1 LETRYL
7 HLRKR
12 TKNYNF
18 RVVLYLLLFK
28 FLVMRSL
35 FICISLMI
43 SLVSISIAQPPKPFS
58 KPVMS
63 IEPTLVSEK
72 QLALEDIHRKQ
83 QRLGFSKWV
92 LQKVKKTVRGLEASI
107 SRRKTKLFQK
117 ILPPVVKV
125 ISQPG
130 WSAVPFFKA
139 AEEEE
144 SEGLSV
150 GAWAL
155 ITFLASL
162 LFLPLSP
169 GFGLL
174 TLLVSFILSMVG
186 TVRDKQGLAILILVL
201 SSITFL
207 FVLILALF
215 DALLVVFFFGL

>member
-1 LETRYL
+1 M
-7 HLRKR
+7 
-12 TKNYNF
+12 
-18 RVVLYLLLFK
+18 VLYLLLFK

-58 KPVMS
+58 KPVIG
-63 IEPTLVSEK
+63 IEPTLVTEK
-72 QLALEDIHRKQ
+72 QLSIEDIHRKQ

-130 WSAVPFFKA
+130 WSAVPFKA

>member
-1 LETRYL
+1 
-7 HLRKR
+7 
-12 TKNYNF
+12 
-18 RVVLYLLLFK
+18 
-28 FLVMRSL
+28 MRPL
-35 FICISLMI
+35 FICLSLI
-43 SLVSISIAQPPKPFS
+43 ILLASISTAQSPKPIS
-58 KPVMS
+58 EPVMS
-63 IEPTLVSEK
+63 IQPTLVSEK
-72 QLALEDIHRKQ
+72 QLALEDIHREQK
-83 QRLGFSKWV
+83 RLGFSKWV
-92 LQKVKKTVRGLEASI
+92 LQKVKKTFRGLEATI

-130 WSAVPFFKA
+130 WSAVPFKA